1 MKQPIRQNRIAHLAL
16 ALMLALM
23 LLAPGLAHGAERY
36 AASGLVV
43 QFDRTQRTLVVSC
56 DAIPGVMES
65 MGMSF
70 SVRDAK
76 DLDGL
81 QPGAKISFTIVTAKD
96 SSYAESIH
104 VVAFESLENDPS
116 EARRLKILEDAM
128 KPSHSSSAL
137 SVGQAVPDFSLTD
150 QRGHAVALSEFRGKV
165 VGITFVYVRCPLPN
179 YCFRLSS
186 NFGRL
191 QQRFKSVMG
200 SDLELITIIIDPV
213 HDLPD
218 AVKKYSQTWH
228 ADPKSW
234 HFLMGPPPAVQ
245 SICARFD
252 MNYYP
257 DEALLVHSFH
267 TVLIDRQ
274 GRLAANIEGNE
285 FTAQQLGDLVQSVM
299 HRED

>member
-1 MKQPIRQNRIAHLAL
+1 MTKPLGQFRIGFLSGPLILLAL
-16 ALMLALM
+16 LVAVS
-23 LLAPGLAHGAERY
+23 AHAANRY
-36 AASGLVV
+36 SASGLVV
-43 QFDRTQRTLVVSC
+43 QFDRAQRTLIVSC
-56 DAIPGVMES
+56 DAIPGVMDA
-65 MGMSF
+65 MVMSF

-76 DLDGL
+76 DLDDL
-81 QPGAKISFTIVTAKD
+81 QPGARISFTIVTSTD
-96 SSYAESIH
+96 SSYAETIRI
-104 VVAFESLENDPS
+104 VAFESLENDPS

-128 KPSHSSSAL
+128 KPSHSSTAL
-137 SVGQAVPDFSLTD
+137 SVGQLVPDFSLAD
-150 QRGHAVALSEFRGKV
+150 QNGEQVVLSKFQGKV

-200 SDLELITIIIDPV
+200 RDLVLLTVIIDPV

-218 AVKKYSQTWH
+218 SVKKYAQTWH

-234 HFLMGPPPAVQ
+234 HFLMGPPPDVQ
-245 SICARFD
+245 SVCARFD

-267 TVLIDRQ
+267 TVVIDRK

-285 FTAQQLGDLVQSVM
+285 FTAQQLGDLVKSVM
-299 HRED
+299 QRAD

>member
-1 MKQPIRQNRIAHLAL
+1 MAI
-16 ALMLALM
+16 
-23 LLAPGLAHGAERY
+23 GARKY

-43 QFDRTQRTLVVSC
+43 QVDRTQRTLVVSC
-56 DAIPGVMES
+56 DAIPGLMDPMV
-65 MGMSF
+65 MSF
-70 SVRDAK
+70 AVRDAK

-81 QPGAKISFTIVTAKD
+81 QPGAKITFTIVTGTD
-96 SSYAESIH
+96 SSFAEGIQ
-104 VVAFESLENDPS
+104 VVAFESLEPDPS

-150 QRGHAVALSEFRGKV
+150 QRGEPVTLSEFQGKV

-191 QQRFKSVMG
+191 QQKFKAVMG
-200 SDLELITIIIDPV
+200 RNLVLFTIIIDPV

-218 AVKKYSQTWH
+218 AVKKYAQTWH
-228 ADPKSW
+228 ADPNAW
-234 HFLMGPPPAVQ
+234 HFLMGSSSEVQ

-257 DEALLVHSFH
+257 EEALLVHSFH
-267 TVLIDRQ
+267 TVLIDRK

-285 FTAQQLGDLVQSVM
+285 FTAQQLGDLVQSM
-299 HRED
+299 LRRED

>member
-1 MKQPIRQNRIAHLAL
+1 MHRPIAQISAALIFLAL
-16 ALMLALM
+16 C
-23 LLAPGLAHGAERY
+23 APGTPAAVRY
-36 AASGLVV
+36 SATGLVV
-43 QFDRTQRTLVVSC
+43 QIDRTQRTLVVSC
-56 DAIPGVMES
+56 DAIPDVMDA
-65 MGMSF
+65 MVMSF

-96 SSYAESIH
+96 SSYAEGIH
-104 VVAFESLENDPS
+104 LVAFASLENDPS

-128 KPSHSSSAL
+128 KPPHSSSAL
-137 SVGQAVPDFSLTD
+137 SVGQPVPDFSLTD
-150 QRGHAVALSEFRGKV
+150 QSGKTVALSEFQGKV

-200 SDLELITIIIDPV
+200 RDLVLITIIIDPV

-218 AVKKYSQTWH
+218 AVKKYAQTWH
-228 ADPKSW
+228 ADPKTW
-234 HFLMGPPPAVQ
+234 HFLMGPTPDVQ

-267 TVLIDRQ
+267 TVVIDRK

-285 FTAQQLGDLVQSVM
+285 FTAQQLGDLVQSTI
-299 HRED
+299 HRAD

>member
-1 MKQPIRQNRIAHLAL
+1 MKPRAWRNLIACFAAAL
-16 ALMLALM
+16 ASWAL
-23 LLAPGLAHGAERY
+23 LTPSSARQANKY

-56 DAIPGVMES
+56 DAIPGVMDP
-65 MGMSF
+65 MVMSF
-70 SVRDAK
+70 AVRGAE
-76 DLDGL
+76 DLDGV
-81 QPGAKISFTIVTAKD
+81 QPGAKISFTIVAGKD
-96 SSYAESIH
+96 SSFAESIH
-104 VVAFESLENDPS
+104 VVPFESLEPDPS

-137 SVGQAVPDFSLTD
+137 SIGQPVPDFSLTD
-150 QRGHAVALSEFRGKV
+150 QRGQAVTLSEFQGKV

-191 QQRFKSVMG
+191 QQRFKTVMG
-200 SDLELITIIIDPV
+200 RDLALLTIIIDPL

-218 AVKKYSQTWH
+218 AVKKYAQTWH
-228 ADPKSW
+228 ADPNVW
-234 HFLMGPPPAVQ
+234 HFLIGPPSEVR

-257 DEALLVHSFH
+257 EEALLVHSFH
-267 TVLIDRQ
+267 TVLIDRK

-285 FTAQQLGDLVQSVM
+285 FTAQQLGDLVQSM
-299 HRED
+299 LRRED